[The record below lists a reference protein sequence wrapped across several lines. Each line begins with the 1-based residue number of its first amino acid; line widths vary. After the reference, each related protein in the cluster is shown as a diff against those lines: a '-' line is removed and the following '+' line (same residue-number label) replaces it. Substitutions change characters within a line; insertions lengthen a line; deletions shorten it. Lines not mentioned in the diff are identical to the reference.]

1 MIHELAHFT
10 GPVDGILDHA
20 YFHKNPHRYRNLS
33 HELAFGNADSYS
45 QFAFETI
52 GKPDFDASAWAA
64 PDPRGHERA
73 APPRPSPPEVMA
85 PARRRWYDSSCL
97 RPPPFHVPEEC
108 L

>member
-1 MIHELAHFT
+1 VRCSRRVPPSVSLTQSATRLSEDGFTCAMIHELAHFT

-52 GKPDFDASAWAA
+52 GKPDFDASA
-64 PDPRGHERA
+64 
-73 APPRPSPPEVMA
+73 
-85 PARRRWYDSSCL
+85 
-97 RPPPFHVPEEC
+97 
-108 L
+108 